1 MVRGEKNESL
11 FNGSYLWNE
20 WKAWEGAQLPS
31 TYPRN
36 EASLDSLP
44 DKQPGIGR
52 YTRRV
57 SHFPTGYGG
66 IEEYLRAHGV
76 YSVAFGATAFS
87 IWVDARQHPHYRAAF
102 RAAATC
108 VTRAP

>member
-1 MVRGEKNESL
+1 MARVRPGLSAAGEVLCPIGKFPHFS
-11 FNGSYLWNE
+11 GIG
-20 WKAWEGAQLPS
+20 K
-31 TYPRN
+31 
-36 EASLDSLP
+36 
-44 DKQPGIGR
+44 PGIGR
-52 YTRRV
+52 YTRRA

-66 IEEYLRAHGV
+66 IEEYLRALSV

-87 IWVDARQHPHYRAAF
+87 IWLVDARQHPHYRAAF